1 MPPAACRRLPTHAA
15 GRMLRERAYHSRK
28 PYGLAADPMSNV
40 PFSRSAA
47 WTEQIAFFQELGI
60 EAWHRRVPYQ
70 VTNHLAIACSYAH
83 ILWAFMRDCRQRE
96 GAGDEPFH
104 VVELGTG
111 SGRFGFYLLKQ
122 LTGLARELPEP
133 GLRFRYLMTDMAAA
147 NIGFLRQ
154 HPALRDFV
162 AEGVLDF
169 ARFNPLERDPL
180 PLRHSDAPG
189 SAGERPANPVIFLGN
204 YFFDSL
210 PVDLFRIG
218 ERGLEVAM
226 VDPDARIAGSDS
238 MNKSATLREHGV
250 APRYQP
256 VRLPCYDDP
265 EIEAVLRA
273 TAKTRGGGYI
283 AFPIAGLR
291 CLKRLHELT
300 GGRLLMITSDKGA
313 LPDSEEAL
321 PSEPRAS
328 VHGGAVSFSVD
339 FPVLARYAGRLG
351 GCALGQASQQNL
363 CTVLLNT
370 AADWQALPSTRAA
383 AQRFLDLYGHYHLYT
398 LFALLRD
405 RHDALE
411 LSAPQLLSFL
421 NLVQWDPRMV
431 VQLWPAIRRA
441 LRPGT
446 ELQRGEFARGLE
458 RSAGYHYHLP
468 AEEHSVLDA
477 AIAYFRWLGE
487 TEKAEAYARQAREH
501 SEPGAIVNA

>member
-1 MPPAACRRLPTHAA
+1 
-15 GRMLRERAYHSRK
+15 MLRERAYHSRK
-28 PYGLAADPMSNV
+28 PHGLAADPMSNV

-47 WTEQIAFFQELGI
+47 WTDQITFFQELGI

-70 VTNHLAIACSYAH
+70 VTNHLAIASSYAH
-83 ILWAFMRDCRQRE
+83 ILWAFMRECRRRE
-96 GAGDEPFH
+96 GAGEQPFH
-104 VVELGTG
+104 LVELGAG

-122 LTGLARELPEP
+122 LTDLAHELPEP
-133 GLRFRYLMTDMAAA
+133 GLRFRYLMTDMAPA

-169 ARFNPLERDPL
+169 ACFNPLESNSL

-189 SAGERPANPVIFLGN
+189 STAERPANPVIFLGN

-218 ERGLEVAM
+218 ERNLEVAM

-250 APRYQP
+250 APHYQP
-256 VRLPCYDDP
+256 VRLPYYDEP
-265 EIEAVLRA
+265 EIDAVLRA
-273 TAKTRGGGYI
+273 TARTRGGGYI

-291 CLKRLHELT
+291 CLKRLHEVAA
-300 GGRLLMITSDKGA
+300 GRLLMVTSDKGA
-313 LPDSEEAL
+313 LPDNEAAL

-339 FPVLARYAGRLG
+339 FPVLARYVERLG
-351 GCALGQASQQNL
+351 GCSLGQASQQNL
-363 CTVLLNT
+363 CTVVLNT
-370 AADWQALPSTRAA
+370 AADWQDLPATRAA
-383 AQRFLDLYGHYHLYT
+383 AHRFLDLYGHYHLYS

-405 RHDALE
+405 QQDALE
-411 LSAPQLLSFL
+411 LSAPQLLSFFS
-421 NLVQWDPRMV
+421 LVQWDPRMV

-446 ELQRGEFARGLE
+446 ELQRSEFARGLE

-501 SEPGAIVNA
+501 GEAGVIAGA